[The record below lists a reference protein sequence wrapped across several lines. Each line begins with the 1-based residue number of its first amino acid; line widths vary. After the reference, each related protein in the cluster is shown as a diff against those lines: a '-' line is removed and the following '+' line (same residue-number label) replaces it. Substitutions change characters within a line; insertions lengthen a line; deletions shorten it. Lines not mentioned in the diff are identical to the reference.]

1 MDTYNKY
8 LDTIL
13 MFFYINDNNT
23 LLNNIET
30 KLNDPADFYYNYVQ
44 EDEDLRLKNL
54 FDHLVVK
61 FVETNNNEFYK
72 SLWNIIHMV
81 PLIISSNNDMV
92 VYFYKEYITKTIG
105 CVNCIMHY
113 IYNISEVSDTIFTNK
128 ENLFK
133 HFVDLHN
140 EVNAERNKPIVSLD
154 TIKLELINILTTTY
168 NLQAYIQ

>member
-1 MDTYNKY
+1 
-8 LDTIL
+8 
-13 MFFYINDNNT
+13 
-23 LLNNIET
+23 
-30 KLNDPADFYYNYVQ
+30 
-44 EDEDLRLKNL
+44 
-54 FDHLVVK
+54 
-61 FVETNNNEFYK
+61 
-72 SLWNIIHMV
+72 MV
-81 PLIISSNNDMV
+81 PLIMSSNNDMV

-140 EVNAERNKPIVSLD
+140 EVNAERTKPIVSLD
-154 TIKLELINILTTTY
+154 TVKLELINILTATY